1 MMMMEQLD
9 KNRLRRN
16 WVLLVDSIDPDAMC
30 THLLEAGLFTRRMV
44 EMVRA
49 TPGGRYSRSEELL
62 LLLTKRGPR
71 AFQTFLSCLRRA
83 EQDELVAALLQDS
96 I

>member
-1 MMMMEQLD
+1 MEQLD
-9 KNRLRRN
+9 KDRIRRN
-16 WVLLVDSIDPDAMC
+16 FVLLGDSIDPDA
-30 THLLEAGLFTRRMV
+30 
-44 EMVRA
+44 MVRA

-83 EQDELVAALLQDS
+83 EQDELVAALLQDDDS

>member
-1 MMMMEQLD
+1 MEWRD
-9 KNRLRRN
+9 RDRMRRN
-16 WVLLVDSIDPDAMC
+16 YTLLLDSIDPDVMC
-30 THLLEAGLFTRRMV
+30 THLLEAGLLSRGMV

-62 LLLTKRGPR
+62 MMLMRRGPR
-71 AFQTFLSCLRRA
+71 AFDTFLSCLRRA
-83 EQDELVAALLQDS
+83 KQDALVAALLQDAS